1 MWWTATAITRWAG
14 SSRMSLP
21 DVLGLGGSIAI
32 ALTYFANL
40 QGAVRTDG
48 WLYSLLNFVGA
59 SLILVSLYWAWNLP
73 AAVMEGFW
81 ALISVYGLIRALTG
95 YPRPR

>member
-1 MWWTATAITRWAG
+1 VSITDLLGLAG
-14 SSRMSLP
+14 S
-21 DVLGLGGSIAI
+21 ITI

-40 QGAVRTDG
+40 QGKVKTGG
-48 WLYSLLNFVGA
+48 WPYSFLNFAGA
-59 SLILVSLYWAWNLP
+59 ALILVSLYRAWNLP

-81 ALISVYGLIRALTG
+81 ALISVYGLLRALSN

>member
-1 MWWTATAITRWAG
+1 MTLTDA
-14 SSRMSLP
+14 
-21 DVLGLGGSIAI
+21 LGLVGSIAI

-40 QGAVRTDG
+40 QGLVKTEG

-59 SLILVSLYWAWNLP
+59 ALILLSLYWPWNLP

-81 ALISVYGLIRALTG
+81 ALISAYGLLRAVAK
-95 YPRPR
+95 R

>member
-1 MWWTATAITRWAG
+1 VSI
-14 SSRMSLP
+14 P
-21 DVLGLGGSIAI
+21 DLFGLVGSITI

-40 QGAVRTDG
+40 QGALRTDG
-48 WLYSLLNFVGA
+48 WIYSLLNFTGA

-81 ALISVYGLIRALTG
+81 ALISAYGLARVLMAYG
-95 YPRPR
+95 RPR

>member
-1 MWWTATAITRWAG
+1 
-14 SSRMSLP
+14 MSVP
-21 DVLGLGGSIAI
+21 DLLGLGGSIAI
-32 ALTYFANL
+32 ALAYFANL
-40 QGAVRTDG
+40 QGMVKTEG

-81 ALISVYGLIRALTG
+81 ALISIYGLIRALTA

>member
-1 MWWTATAITRWAG
+1 MSIPDLFGLIG
-14 SSRMSLP
+14 SLT
-21 DVLGLGGSIAI
+21 I

-40 QGAVRTDG
+40 QGLVKTEG
-48 WLYSLLNFVGA
+48 WPYSLLNFAGA

-81 ALISVYGLIRALTG
+81 ALISAYGLIRALIA
-95 YPRPR
+95 YARPR

>member
-1 MWWTATAITRWAG
+1 VSI
-14 SSRMSLP
+14 P
-21 DVLGLGGSIAI
+21 DLLGLVGSVTI

-40 QGAVRTDG
+40 QGVVKTEG
-48 WLYSLLNFVGA
+48 WLYSLLNFGGA
-59 SLILVSLYWAWNLP
+59 ALYWAWNLP

-81 ALISVYGLIRALTG
+81 ALISAYGLVRAL

>member
-1 MWWTATAITRWAG
+1 MSFPDLLGLAG
-14 SSRMSLP
+14 SIM
-21 DVLGLGGSIAI
+21 I

-40 QGAVRTDG
+40 QSLMRTGG
-48 WLYSLLNFVGA
+48 WLYSLLNFIGA

-81 ALISVYGLIRALTG
+81 ALISVYGLLRILAN